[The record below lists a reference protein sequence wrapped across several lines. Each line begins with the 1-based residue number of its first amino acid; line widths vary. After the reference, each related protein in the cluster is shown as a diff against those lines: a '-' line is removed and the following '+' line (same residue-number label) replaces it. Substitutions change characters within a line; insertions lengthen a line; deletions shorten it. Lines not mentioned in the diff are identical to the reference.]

1 MKHNFANNNLAD
13 EELQE
18 IQNPH
23 YPHIHDPPDAMD
35 GFDDGGVDN
44 IPREPAV
51 IEADAIKE
59 AMSEGEE
66 SMVEETP
73 RACIHQIHG
82 Q

>member
-1 MKHNFANNNLAD
+1 MKYNFANNTLVD
-13 EELQE
+13 DELQE

-23 YPHIHDPPDAMD
+23 SPNLHDPPDTMD

-44 IPREPAV
+44 ITREPAV
-51 IEADAIKE
+51 TEADAIKE

-66 SMVEETP
+66 SMVEETLG
-73 RACIHQIHG
+73 ACIQQVHG

>member
-1 MKHNFANNNLAD
+1 MVFCPPQLSIHVQHNFANNTLAD

-44 IPREPAV
+44 ITREL
-51 IEADAIKE
+51 
-59 AMSEGEE
+59 GL
-66 SMVEETP
+66 T
-73 RACIHQIHG
+73 
-82 Q
+82 